1 MSDANSGP
9 PNVARRMKGLAVGVV
24 LIVFGIIDGFFVWFR
39 YALGDLDLLM
49 PTELNFEAGAAVFCV
64 VLGAGIFAWFW
75 FDLTDD
81 GDQEGRDPGG

>member
-9 PNVARRMKGLAVGVV
+9 PNDAKRMKGLAVGVILFV
-24 LIVFGIIDGFFVWFR
+24 VGIIYGFFVWFR
-39 YALGDLDLLM
+39 SALGDLPMSSEPD
-49 PTELNFEAGAAVFCV
+49 FEAGQAVFCI

-81 GDQEGRDPGG
+81 ADQEGRDPGG